1 VPTESDRL
9 DAVQHPAACRD
20 RLSVHRHGPITVS
33 ILNDLPSP
41 APIRVASH
49 ADTTA
54 GWRPSVA
61 LLRIEVGGRLPP
73 SSTAA
78 IIAAG
83 VRSVRSEKDRA
94 KKHLYMAKF
103 ANRPSSP

>member
-1 VPTESDRL
+1 VPTESDSL

-33 ILNDLPSP
+33 ILNDFPSP

-61 LLRIEVGGRLPP
+61 LLRIEVGGHLPP
-73 SSTAA
+73 FEH
-78 IIAAG
+78 G
-83 VRSVRSEKDRA
+83 CDQPVHRQG
-94 KKHLYMAKF
+94 HLIM
-103 ANRPSSP
+103 RLT